1 MERSAY
7 AFATGLFVIALGL
20 GLLAGARW
28 LQGPDMERRPYQVV
42 AKSSVAGL
50 SPYSKVYYRGVEVG
64 QVTAIHFA
72 RDGTRDILLD
82 IALESRVPV
91 TVNTYAVLKSQGLTG
106 LAFIELLD
114 DGPLDAPELPTSS
127 TDPGR
132 IEMRPSLLESFQTVG
147 QGIAEQIHQLAG
159 NLNRL
164 LAPES
169 VARVG
174 RILANLEDI
183 SARVDELLGLSRP
196 AFTRLAPL
204 LDQSD
209 VTLAEAGT
217 TLQALRD
224 TLELLQA
231 RLRDA
236 EAIAARADAAVAGVG
251 QQVNSGILPELE
263 AALAA
268 IRAAADRFERLAT
281 TLENNPPALLSRRL
295 RDRLAPA
302 VPGAPGRWLGIEL
315 VSFEQRFV
323 DDGAEARV
331 AAHVLVRERRGGD
344 LLASRD
350 FALRVPAASADVDGG
365 VAALAAALDRLAA
378 AVIDWLAVAAAEP
391 QA

>member
-20 GLLAGARW
+20 GLLAAARW
-28 LQGPDMERRPYQVV
+28 LQGPDVERRPYQVV

-64 QVTAIHFA
+64 QVTAIRFA

-82 IALESRVPV
+82 IALEPRVPV

-147 QGIAEQIHQLAG
+147 QGIAEQIQQLAA

-204 LDQSD
+204 LDQGD
-209 VTLAEAGT
+209 ATLAEAGT
-217 TLQALRD
+217 TLRALRD

-251 QQVNSGILPELE
+251 EQVSSGILPELE

-268 IRAAADRFERLAT
+268 IRAAADRFERLAAA
-281 TLENNPPALLSRRL
+281 LENNPPALLL
-295 RDRLAPA
+295 
-302 VPGAPGRWLGIEL
+302 GAPRPPPGPG
-315 VSFEQRFV
+315 
-323 DDGAEARV
+323 EA
-331 AAHVLVRERRGGD
+331 GYSGD
-344 LLASRD
+344 
-350 FALRVPAASADVDGG
+350 
-365 VAALAAALDRLAA
+365 
-378 AVIDWLAVAAAEP
+378 
-391 QA
+391 

>member
-209 VTLAEAGT
+209 ATLAEAGT

-281 TLENNPPALLSRRL
+281 TLENNPPALLW
-295 RDRLAPA
+295 
-302 VPGAPGRWLGIEL
+302 GAPRPPPGPG
-315 VSFEQRFV
+315 
-323 DDGAEARV
+323 EA
-331 AAHVLVRERRGGD
+331 GYSGD
-344 LLASRD
+344 
-350 FALRVPAASADVDGG
+350 
-365 VAALAAALDRLAA
+365 
-378 AVIDWLAVAAAEP
+378 
-391 QA
+391 